1 MATNIQ
7 GNMKYKG
14 RLSLLPSANAP
25 LPEGANLFA
34 DFAGGRHVIKHASG
48 NVLRS
53 SILTD
58 IFVILPRQYRDA
70 DC

>member
-34 DFAGGRHVIKHASG
+34 DFAGGDMSFSMSAEMLSVHHS
-48 NVLRS
+48 
-53 SILTD
+53 
-58 IFVILPRQYRDA
+58 
-70 DC
+70 